1 MSDKETGFKEINGQ
15 QIYYQVTGD
24 GPPLV
29 FVHGWSA
36 NLTDW
41 DAQVAFFSKKYRT
54 YSYDW
59 RGMGKS
65 SGATPHFT
73 MKQLGEELAGLI
85 DAFGI
90 EKPIICG
97 HSEGGA
103 ITMRYAAMHPDSV
116 AALILA
122 DTALNTTTAAIHEI
136 FGLLFIELFVIF
148 EHLEGHNPLEKLVP
162 SMQKVFFSQ
171 NFIDTNPEF
180 IAAWQKQFVS
190 NSVAGVVNAM
200 RAWAWRP
207 DIHKQLNKVKAPV
220 LLLWGTEDVVFSL
233 EQMQYIQQNLLLG
246 SQLATI
252 QGSGHA
258 TPVEASDQ
266 FNELMDT
273 FLESVSSVT

>member
-1 MSDKETGFKEINGQ
+1 MSCNETGFKEINGQ
-15 QIYYQVTGD
+15 NIYYRVSGD

-41 DAQVAFFSKKYRT
+41 DAQVALFSRKYRT

-65 SGATPHFT
+65 SGAKPAFS
-73 MKQLGEELAGLI
+73 MKELGEELAGLI
-85 DAFGI
+85 DAFEI

-122 DTALNTTTAAIHEI
+122 DTALNTTTAAIQQI
-136 FGLLFIELFVIF
+136 FGLALIELFVIF

-162 SMQKVFFSQ
+162 TMQKAFFSQ
-171 NFIDTNPEF
+171 DFIDTNPDF

-190 NSVAGVVNAM
+190 NSVAGVVNGM

-207 DIHKQLNKVKAPV
+207 DIHKQLNKVKAPT
-220 LLLWGTEDVVFSL
+220 LLLWGMKDVVIKL
-233 EQMQYIQQNLLLG
+233 EQMQYIQENLLLG
-246 SQLATI
+246 SKLATI
-252 QGSGHA
+252 QGAGHA
-258 TPVEASDQ
+258 TPVETPDQ

-273 FLESVSSVT
+273 FLDSVFSVT